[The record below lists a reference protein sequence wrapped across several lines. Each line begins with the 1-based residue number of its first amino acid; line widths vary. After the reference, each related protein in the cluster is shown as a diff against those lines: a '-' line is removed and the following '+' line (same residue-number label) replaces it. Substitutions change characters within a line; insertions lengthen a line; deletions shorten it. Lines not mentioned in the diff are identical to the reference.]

1 MELSLVYITASSMV
15 EAEKIGSILVEN
27 RLAACVNIFEKM
39 TSIYRWEGKVHKEQE
54 TVIIAKTRTELI
66 DDLAARVKEL
76 HSYIVPCIV
85 SLPVTG
91 GNSDFLSWIENETK
105 S

>member
-1 MELSLVYITASSMV
+1 MELSFVYITASNLA
-15 EAEKIGSILVEN
+15 EAERIGSMLVES

-39 TSIYRWEGKVHKEQE
+39 TSFYRWEGKVYKEQE

-66 DDLAARVKEL
+66 DDLVARVKAL
-76 HSYIVPCIV
+76 HSYTVPCIV

-91 GNSDFLSWIENETK
+91 GNPDFLSWIENETK
-105 S
+105 Q